1 MKKILEFNYPED
13 EEEFKLHLAGPELSF
28 VLTDLDNYLRA
39 KLKYE
44 ELTETQYSVYEE
56 VREKLRSL
64 ITERGLSDIV

>member
-28 VLTDLDNYLRA
+28 VLKDLDDYLRG
-39 KLKYE
+39 KMKYE

-56 VREKLRSL
+56 VRGKLNEL
-64 ITERGLSDIV
+64 VLERGLSDIV

>member
-1 MKKILEFNYPED
+1 MKKVLEFNYPED

-28 VLTDLDNYLRA
+28 VLKDFDDYLRA

-56 VREKLRSL
+56 VRGKLNEL
-64 ITERGLSDIV
+64 VLERGLSDIV